1 MELPLIIIIQCQVF
15 KDGTTGVPQNINWV
29 DMDMMDGNQSSPLSL
44 ARYWLYKF
52 QNGTECQLDTF
63 YRNDD

>member
-1 MELPLIIIIQCQVF
+1 MELPLIIIIQLPGFLKTVQP
-15 KDGTTGVPQNINWV
+15 VPQNINWV

-63 YRNDD
+63 RNDD